1 MNGDDNDNINVN
13 DNLDGGG
20 NDNLTFLIR
29 SQERKD

>member
-1 MNGDDNDNINVN
+1 MNGDDNGNINVN
-13 DNLDGGG
+13 DNLDGDG